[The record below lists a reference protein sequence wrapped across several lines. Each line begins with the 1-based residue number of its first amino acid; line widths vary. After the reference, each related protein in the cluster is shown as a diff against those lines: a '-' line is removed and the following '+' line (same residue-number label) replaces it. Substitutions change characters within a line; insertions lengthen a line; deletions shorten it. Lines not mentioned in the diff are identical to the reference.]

1 MQSNQVNLNL
11 LLRRNWQRI
20 EALQIN
26 LRHLNSV
33 RFHMKE
39 SFGHRMAKC
48 MFCHLL
54 WQKGHFFVTEHPI
67 NGSVC
72 DVLDLNTF
80 IVYEV
85 EAEATPSRIKRKL
98 DDYRHPLIED
108 LIIIDLRKMGL
119 SWEPLLDVR
128 DAIDKASGLRFTEKE
143 N

>member
-11 LLRRNWQRI
+11 LLRRNWQKI

-48 MFCHLL
+48 MLCHLL

-67 NGSVC
+67 NGSVGSP
-72 DVLDLNTF
+72 
-80 IVYEV
+80 IYAK
-85 EAEATPSRIKRKL
+85 EASIPYSDEKNIFFR
-98 DDYRHPLIED
+98 YR
-108 LIIIDLRKMGL
+108 
-119 SWEPLLDVR
+119 V
-128 DAIDKASGLRFTEKE
+128 
-143 N
+143 